1 MLVTFRR
8 DPAPDSQQDPQH
20 APSSAGHSSG
30 ARRLMIQGEP
40 LRCAT
45 VPPARLPARPGPLT
59 PTSAVPLTGERS
71 RHPRSEQRAACAR
84 ASHTGRTWSTA
95 DPHTQ
100 ETDGCIPLTRKHTHE
115 HSDNVI
121 APLARVLWVALPLS
135 KLSTAWEE
143 DPGPAFTS
151 SKSAKNSTTGD

>member
-1 MLVTFRR
+1 MRHCPPRKVT
-8 DPAPDSQQDPQH
+8 
-20 APSSAGHSSG
+20 G
-30 ARRLMIQGEP
+30 
-40 LRCAT
+40 
-45 VPPARLPARPGPLT
+45 PARPTHAHLRGPFDRRAEQT
-59 PTSAVPLTGERS
+59 PP
-71 RHPRSEQRAACAR
+71 QRATRCMCEGKSYWADVVHSR
-84 ASHTGRTWSTA
+84 PASTG
-95 DPHTQ
+95 TQ